1 MKEKNMCE
9 SSDYYKLTPKQERYL
24 KAKSTADVILGF
36 VGSVVLSP
44 VFLAIACAI
53 KIEDG
58 ITAPVI
64 FKQKRVGCGDECF
77 QMYKFRSMKLDTP
90 HDCPTHLLENPEQYI
105 TKVGKFLRKTSLDEL
120 PQLWNIAAGKLAVI
134 GPRPALWN
142 QDDLIAL
149 RRKYGVHQLKPG
161 LTGLA
166 QICGRDTLEIEDKAK
181 MDAKYL
187 RHLGLP
193 LDIWCFLGTFVAVI
207 KGDNVVEGGTGAM
220 KKKENESA

>member
-1 MKEKNMCE
+1 MKGKIKCE
-9 SSDYYKLTPKQERYL
+9 SSDYYELTSKQKKYM
-24 KAKSTADVILGF
+24 KVKSIVDVALGC
-36 VGSVVLSP
+36 VGSVILSP
-44 VFLAIACAI
+44 VFAAIACAI

-64 FKQKRVGCGDECF
+64 FKQKRVGYEDGFF

-90 HDCPTHLLENPEQYI
+90 HDCPTHLLEDPEQYI
-105 TKVGKFLRKTSLDEL
+105 TKVGRFLRKTSLDEL
-120 PQLWNIAAGKLAVI
+120 PQLWNIAAGKIAVV

-149 RRKYGVHQLKPG
+149 RRKYGVHQIKPG

-187 RHLGLP
+187 RHFGP
-193 LDIWCFLGTFVAVI
+193 ALDIWCFLSTFVAVF

-220 KKKENESA
+220 KKRENESA

>member
-24 KAKSTADVILGF
+24 KAKSTADVILGC

-166 QICGRDTLEIEDKAK
+166 QIYGRDTLEIEDKAK

>member
-24 KAKSTADVILGF
+24 KAKSTADVILGC

-64 FKQKRVGCGDECF
+64 FKQKRVGSGDECF

-120 PQLWNIAAGKLAVI
+120 PQLWNIAAGKLAVV

>member
-64 FKQKRVGCGDECF
+64 FKQKRVGSGDECF

-120 PQLWNIAAGKLAVI
+120 PQLWNIAAGKLAVV

-220 KKKENESA
+220 KKKENESI

>member
-24 KAKSTADVILGF
+24 KAKSTADVILGC

-120 PQLWNIAAGKLAVI
+120 PQLWNIAAGKLAVV

>member
-24 KAKSTADVILGF
+24 KAKSTADVILGCA
-36 VGSVVLSP
+36 GSVVLSP

-120 PQLWNIAAGKLAVI
+120 PQLWNIAAGKLAVV

-149 RRKYGVHQLKPG
+149 RRQYGVHQLKPG

-187 RHLGLP
+187 RHFGLP

>member
-64 FKQKRVGCGDECF
+64 FKQKRVGSGDECF

-120 PQLWNIAAGKLAVI
+120 PQLWNIAAGKLAVV

>member
-1 MKEKNMCE
+1 MKEKNKCE
-9 SSDYYKLTPKQERYL
+9 SSDYYKLTLKQERYL
-24 KAKSTADVILGF
+24 KKKNTVDVILGC
-36 VGSVVLSP
+36 VGSLVLSP

-64 FKQKRVGCGDECF
+64 FKQKRVGHGDEYF
-77 QMYKFRSMKLDTP
+77 QMYKFRSMKLETP

-120 PQLWNIAAGKLAVI
+120 PQLWNIASGKLSVV

-142 QDDLIAL
+142 QEDLIAL
-149 RRKYGVHQLKPG
+149 RRKYGVHHVKPG

-187 RHLGLP
+187 QNFGFGM
-193 LDIWCFLGTFVAVI
+193 DVWCFVRTFRVVV
-207 KGDNVVEGGTGAM
+207 KGDNVIEGGTGTT
-220 KKKENESA
+220 KNRKNDSV

>member
-64 FKQKRVGCGDECF
+64 FKQKRVGSGDECF
-77 QMYKFRSMKLDTP
+77 QMYKFSSMKLDTP

-120 PQLWNIAAGKLAVI
+120 PQLWNIAAGRLAVI

-142 QDDLIAL
+142 QDDLISRVSSKVQKKFFNSQRSCL
-149 RRKYGVHQLKPG
+149 SVGFSHFYGCFRHRTTNFSNVTLW
-161 LTGLA
+161 
-166 QICGRDTLEIEDKAK
+166 IC
-181 MDAKYL
+181 
-187 RHLGLP
+187 P
-193 LDIWCFLGTFVAVI
+193 
-207 KGDNVVEGGTGAM
+207 
-220 KKKENESA
+220 

>member
-24 KAKSTADVILGF
+24 KAKSTADVILGC

-120 PQLWNIAAGKLAVI
+120 PQLWNIAAGKLAVV

-142 QDDLIAL
+142 QDDLISRVSSKVQKKFINSQRSCL
-149 RRKYGVHQLKPG
+149 SVGFSHFYGCFRHRTPTLSNIM
-161 LTGLA
+161 LW
-166 QICGRDTLEIEDKAK
+166 ICL
-181 MDAKYL
+181 
-187 RHLGLP
+187 
-193 LDIWCFLGTFVAVI
+193 
-207 KGDNVVEGGTGAM
+207 
-220 KKKENESA
+220 

>member
-1 MKEKNMCE
+1 M
-9 SSDYYKLTPKQERYL
+9 
-24 KAKSTADVILGF
+24 
-36 VGSVVLSP
+36 GSVVLSP

-64 FKQKRVGCGDECF
+64 FKQKRVGSGDECF

-105 TKVGKFLRKTSLDEL
+105 TKPEQYITKVGKFLRKTSLDEL
-120 PQLWNIAAGKLAVI
+120 PQLWNIAAGKLAVV

-187 RHLGLP
+187 RHFGLL

>member
-9 SSDYYKLTPKQERYL
+9 SSDYYKLTVKQERYL
-24 KAKSTADVILGF
+24 KAKSTADVVLGCI
-36 VGSVVLSP
+36 GSVVLSP
-44 VFLAIACAI
+44 VFLVIACAI

-64 FKQKRVGCGDECF
+64 FKQKRVGHKDEYF

-120 PQLWNIAAGKLAVI
+120 PQLWNIAAGKLAVV

-142 QDDLIAL
+142 QDDLISRVSSKVQKNFFIASAL
-149 RRKYGVHQLKPG
+149 V
-161 LTGLA
+161 
-166 QICGRDTLEIEDKAK
+166 
-181 MDAKYL
+181 
-187 RHLGLP
+187 
-193 LDIWCFLGTFVAVI
+193 
-207 KGDNVVEGGTGAM
+207 
-220 KKKENESA
+220 

>member
-24 KAKSTADVILGF
+24 KAKSTADVVLGC
-36 VGSVVLSP
+36 VGSVALSP

-64 FKQKRVGCGDECF
+64 FKQKRVGYEDECF

-105 TKVGKFLRKTSLDEL
+105 TKVGRFLRKTSLDEL
-120 PQLWNIAAGKLAVI
+120 PQLWNIAAGKLAVV

-149 RRKYGVHQLKPG
+149 RRKYGVQQLKPG

-166 QICGRDTLEIEDKAK
+166 QICGRDTLEIEGKAK

-187 RHLGLP
+187 RHFGLP

>member
-1 MKEKNMCE
+1 MKEKNICE
-9 SSDYYKLTPKQERYL
+9 SSDYYKLTLKQERYL
-24 KAKSTADVILGF
+24 KAKSAADVILGCI
-36 VGSVVLSP
+36 GSVVLSP

-64 FKQKRVGCGDECF
+64 FKQKRVGHKDEHF

-120 PQLWNIAAGKLAVI
+120 PQLWNIATGKLAVV

-187 RHLGLP
+187 RHFGLS

-220 KKKENESA
+220 KKRDNESV

>member
-9 SSDYYKLTPKQERYL
+9 SSDYYQLTPKQERYL
-24 KAKSTADVILGF
+24 KAKSTADVILGCA
-36 VGSVVLSP
+36 GSVILSP

-142 QDDLIAL
+142 QDDLISRVSSKVQKNFINSQRSCL
-149 RRKYGVHQLKPG
+149 SVGFSHFYGCFRHRTPIFSNIMLW
-161 LTGLA
+161 
-166 QICGRDTLEIEDKAK
+166 IC
-181 MDAKYL
+181 
-187 RHLGLP
+187 P
-193 LDIWCFLGTFVAVI
+193 
-207 KGDNVVEGGTGAM
+207 
-220 KKKENESA
+220 

>member
-24 KAKSTADVILGF
+24 KAKSTADVILGC

-44 VFLAIACAI
+44 VFLAFACAI

-64 FKQKRVGCGDECF
+64 FKQKRVGSGDECF

>member
-24 KAKSTADVILGF
+24 KAKSTADVILGC

-120 PQLWNIAAGKLAVI
+120 PQLWNIAAGKLAVV

-166 QICGRDTLEIEDKAK
+166 QIYGRDTLEIEDKAK

>member
-24 KAKSTADVILGF
+24 KAKSTADVILGC

-120 PQLWNIAAGKLAVI
+120 PQLWNIAAGKLAVV

-142 QDDLIAL
+142 QDDLISRVSSKVQKNFFIASAL
-149 RRKYGVHQLKPG
+149 V
-161 LTGLA
+161 
-166 QICGRDTLEIEDKAK
+166 
-181 MDAKYL
+181 
-187 RHLGLP
+187 
-193 LDIWCFLGTFVAVI
+193 
-207 KGDNVVEGGTGAM
+207 
-220 KKKENESA
+220 